1 MKSLSIVIIGYNTA
15 KYLKKLLLSIQEAV
29 LPHDIVVELIYV
41 DDCSS
46 DNSLNLFDSF
56 ETGLTKKSH
65 RFSQNKGRVH
75 ATNKGL
81 SLASSDWILFLQSNV
96 TVDTN
101 IFLEYQKAVEK
112 TDCIAVGGKILYE
125 SEDAVFQKYL
135 NSPMRGS
142 NKCKQYQNLHYE
154 HLLFGNCIIKKTI
167 FKSIPLNLKLVK
179 YGGEELD
186 FAYRLHLNHY
196 KKMIYCNSAI
206 VTRRDHPALIKHLCR
221 LEEFG
226 RSNLTLL
233 EDSLQKRVLKKN
245 FFTLIFIYNNR
256 VNLFTN
262 RLCLFFYKNIA
273 GYFFIIKIILLTSII
288 KGVHQKN

>member
-15 KYLKKLLLSIQEAV
+15 ECLKKLLLSIQEAV
-29 LPHDIVVELIYV
+29 LPHDIAVELIYV
-41 DDCSS
+41 DDSSS

-56 ETGLTKKSH
+56 KIDLIKKSF

-75 ATNKGL
+75 ATNKGI
-81 SLASSDWILFLQSNV
+81 SLASLDWILFLQSNI
-96 TVDTN
+96 TVNKN
-101 IFLEYQKAVEK
+101 IVLEYQKTVEK

-135 NSPMRGS
+135 NNPMRGS
-142 NKCKQYQNLHYE
+142 NQYRQYQNLQYE
-154 HLLFGNCIIKKTI
+154 HLLFGNCVIKRSV
-167 FKSIPLNLKLVK
+167 FESIPLNLKLVK

-186 FAYRLHLNHY
+186 FAYRLHINHY

-206 VTRRDHPALIKHLCR
+206 VTRKDHPGLIKHLSR

-233 EDSLQKRVLKKN
+233 EDSLQRRVLKKN
-245 FFTLIFIYNNR
+245 FFTLIFIYNNGI
-256 VNLFTN
+256 NLFTN
-262 RLCLFFYKNIA
+262 RLGIFFYKNIA

-288 KGVHQKN
+288 KGMHQKN

>member
-15 KYLKKLLLSIQEAV
+15 ECVKKLLLSIQEVV
-29 LPHDIVVELIYV
+29 LPHDIAVELIYV
-41 DDCSS
+41 DDSSS
-46 DNSLNLFDSF
+46 DNSLNLFDNF
-56 ETGLTKKSH
+56 KIDLIKKSF

-75 ATNKGL
+75 ATNKGI
-81 SLASSDWILFLQSNV
+81 SLASFDWILFLQSNI
-96 TVDTN
+96 TVNKN
-101 IFLEYQKAVEK
+101 IVLEYQKTVEK

-135 NSPMRGS
+135 NNPMRGS
-142 NKCKQYQNLHYE
+142 NQYRQYQNLQYE
-154 HLLFGNCIIKKTI
+154 HLLFGNCVIKRSV
-167 FKSIPLNLKLVK
+167 FESIPLNLKLVK

-186 FAYRLHLNHY
+186 FAYRLHINHY

-206 VTRRDHPALIKHLCR
+206 VTRKDHPGLIKHLSR

-233 EDSLQKRVLKKN
+233 EDSLQRRVLKKN
-245 FFTLIFIYNNR
+245 FFTLIFIYNNGI
-256 VNLFTN
+256 NLFTN
-262 RLCLFFYKNIA
+262 RLGIFFYKNIA

-288 KGVHQKN
+288 KGMHQKN